1 MKSVLITPGKKAIAL
16 GCLIGAVVGFLV
28 GGGWRIFAD
37 YSEWHSEIFMHANG
51 VEEYLSFLN
60 WCASGPALG
69 ALIGSAA
76 GFGLSYALGKSKSE
90 NSA

>member
-1 MKSVLITPGKKAIAL
+1 MKIVLSFPGKKAVLL
-16 GCLIGAVVGFLV
+16 GCLIGSVLGFLV
-28 GGGWRIFAD
+28 GGGWRIVAD

-60 WCASGPALG
+60 WCAGGPALA
-69 ALIGSAA
+69 ALIGAAA
-76 GFGLSYALGKSKSE
+76 GFGLSFVIGKSQSE